1 MKCRT
6 ILTLIAIMLS
16 CGASAFAH
24 HIAIVAQKQSSV
36 QNLSTAEL
44 GKILKSST
52 KRWPNGGDI
61 VVVINRNS
69 TGSME
74 VLQRL
79 AGLPS
84 GKVQT
89 FVAEHKSLFVVVES
103 DTEVLELVA
112 ARAGALGIVP
122 VRSVDSRIKVL
133 KIDGK
138 LPLEKGYLPD

>member
-1 MKCRT
+1 MKYRT
-6 ILTLIAIMLS
+6 ISTLVAIMLS
-16 CGASAFAH
+16 CCASAFAH
-24 HIAIVAQKQSSV
+24 HIAIVAQKQNSV

-44 GKILKSST
+44 GKILKSNTS
-52 KRWPNGGDI
+52 KWPNGRDI

-74 VLQRL
+74 LLQHL
-79 AGLPS
+79 AALPS
-84 GKVQT
+84 GKAQT

-122 VRSVDSRIKVL
+122 VRSVDSSIKVL
-133 KIDGK
+133 KINGK